1 LNRRTKLLAAC
12 LAVSLIFAG
21 WTWLRPY
28 EWGADAGARYR
39 IVHAAVE
46 RDHSY
51 YWLTL
56 HMKRAGDQPHD
67 LLKPVRL
74 ILADGREAEPADF
87 FQVEEQGYPEIGY
100 RFYLEEKDLSGPLRL
115 KLNDGTLTVRKKSDP
130 APATNS
136 IRYFN
141 TANW

>member
-1 LNRRTKLLAAC
+1 MLHRVNEVRVRGRRAAGAGLAEGSVGIVQRRGALAEI
-12 LAVSLIFAG
+12 LAVRF
-21 WTWLRPY
+21 RQ
-28 EWGADAGARYR
+28 
-39 IVHAAVE
+39 
-46 RDHSY
+46 
-51 YWLTL
+51 
-56 HMKRAGDQPHD
+56 RAGDQPHD

-141 TANW
+141 TAHW